1 MKVERTSNELLIL
14 DGKYALDTL
23 KAVDAAFKEV
33 KSENSIIEHVS
44 MFYTGS
50 PYGDKIYE
58 LCVKHN
64 VPMSKYN

>member
-1 MKVERTSNELLIL
+1 MIVERTSNELLIL
-14 DGKYALDTL
+14 NGKYVVDTL

-58 LCVKHN
+58 LCIKHN
-64 VPMSKYN
+64 VPVLKI